1 MLNLIWLNLALC
13 IKFNLSSQGERGLNY
28 AALAVASEASK
39 IAPFFFF
46 FGRGRGFYLRSVAP
60 SSPKPSLT
68 PLHVRGCCAMRSFIW
83 CWSAENL
90 NLTFSGCGFGLI
102 KFEAEIYKFIFKFEH
117 KTIRRSIFVLDEA
130 LLNLATGVTSSVM
143 TEPNLKVTKYRAKRQ
158 AV

>member
-1 MLNLIWLNLALC
+1 
-13 IKFNLSSQGERGLNY
+13 LNY
-28 AALAVASEASK
+28 ALLAVASEASK

-90 NLTFSGCGFGLI
+90 NLTFSGCEFGLI
-102 KFEAEIYKFIFKFEH
+102 KFEAEIYKFDLKFER
-117 KTIRRSIFVLDEA
+117 KTIRRSIFPLDEA
-130 LLNLATGVTSSVM
+130 ETTEARERTSR
-143 TEPNLKVTKYRAKRQ
+143 P
-158 AV
+158 